1 VAPPPGFKSPVALPP
16 GFKRGDDLGGVKGVV
31 TPPPGFKNPVNP
43 PPGFTPNSQAN
54 LNEENNQD
62 KNARTG

>member
-1 VAPPPGFKSPVALPP
+1 MAPPPGFKSPVALPP
-16 GFKRGDDLGGVKGVV
+16 GFKRGDDLGGVV